1 MTAAA
6 RWRETRRTALAIAR
20 RVHHYGDPPDP
31 RLQEDVDGDIWDIE
45 DRLREAELALIE
57 AVLERVQVSVM
68 DDQGIPDPRTA
79 ADILAELERAP

>member
-1 MTAAA
+1 MTAAE
-6 RWRETRRTALAIAR
+6 RWRSLSSDLRASVNTAVTRKRRGDMAVTIYAR
-20 RVHHYGDPPDP
+20 D
-31 RLQEDVDGDIWDIE
+31 
-45 DRLREAELALIE
+45 LALIE